1 MGECNSRSGQSRM
14 ILVRASPTIH
24 LLVVGHLAMS
34 FAYYFQVWP
43 ADPSNLLIMD
53 NAPGLG
59 ETPVERVLTLL
70 LSLLYM
76 VTILPLLLSKTLKL
90 NPEAALL
97 CPFLYHLARLSTY
110 VFLPGSLSAYHN
122 GLLPGLVF
130 HFIMLLLCSTNWL
143 CE

>member
-1 MGECNSRSGQSRM
+1 MVLARTF
-14 ILVRASPTIH
+14 PTID

-43 ADPSNLLIMD
+43 ADPSNLLILD
-53 NAPGLG
+53 NAPASG
-59 ETPVERVLTLL
+59 ETPIESVLSLL

-90 NPEAALL
+90 NPQAALL
-97 CPFLYHLARLSTY
+97 CPSLYHLARLSTY
-110 VFLPGSLSAYHN
+110 VFFPGSLSAFHN

-130 HFIMLLLCSTNWL
+130 HLSMLLLCSINWL
-143 CE
+143 SE